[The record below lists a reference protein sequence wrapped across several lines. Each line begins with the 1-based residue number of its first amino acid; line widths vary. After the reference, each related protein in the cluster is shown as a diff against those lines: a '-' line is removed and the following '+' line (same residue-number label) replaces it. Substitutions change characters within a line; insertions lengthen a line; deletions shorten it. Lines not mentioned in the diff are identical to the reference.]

1 MFWFSYSKVTS
12 CLAVLLLA
20 SFMTPVP
27 AAASDHPGSI
37 DDTQLG
43 KAIYSQTC
51 IACHGANGKGT
62 LPGVSNFKS
71 ADGPLAKS
79 DAELAKSINEG
90 LATPG
95 AALSMPA
102 RGGNPSLSDDEIQ
115 SLIAYLRDE
124 FGS

>member
-27 AAASDHPGSI
+27 AAASDHP
-37 DDTQLG
+37 DTLADTKVG

-51 IACHGANGKGT
+51 IACHGVNGKGV

-102 RGGNPSLSDDEIQ
+102 KGGNPSLTDDEVQ
-115 SLIAYLRDE
+115 ALIAFLRSE
-124 FGS
+124 FGY

>member
-27 AAASDHPGSI
+27 AAASDHPENSG
-37 DDTQLG
+37 DTKLG

-51 IACHGANGKGT
+51 IACHGANGKGV

-71 ADGPLAKS
+71 TDGPLAKS

-102 RGGNPSLSDDEIQ
+102 RGGNPSLTDDEVRA
-115 SLIAYLRDE
+115 LIAFLRSE
-124 FGS
+124 FGH